1 MMKFLTLTGL
11 LLVSFA
17 ACAAASRPDAAP
29 RVEEAFRR
37 LYSFDFPGS
46 EAAARQYIAANR
58 ECPLGHGVLAAGYL
72 FSELNRLDA
81 LSSPI
86 SEQKVKNAKALKPDP
101 AVRAAF
107 WRAAGDA
114 DRHAHALLEA
124 DPKDRRAL
132 AALAISSGLKRDYLA
147 LIDKKLRQSM
157 DHIKEAQAWS
167 TRLLTVDPQAHDAYL
182 NTGFS
187 EYLLGNFPFYLRWVV
202 KIEGVEGDKEK
213 GLRQLEIAARSGSL
227 MKPFAQLLLASFYQR
242 EGRPSESVR
251 LLSALLAEYP
261 ENQVV
266 RRELDKLRQLSD

>member
-1 MMKFLTLTGL
+1 MMKFLALTGL
-11 LLVSFA
+11 LLASCT
-17 ACAAASRPDAAP
+17 ACAADSRPDAP
-29 RVEEAFRR
+29 RVEEAFAL
-37 LYSFDFPGS
+37 LYSFDFAGS
-46 EAAARQYIAANR
+46 ETVARRYIAANR
-58 ECPLGHGVLAAGYL
+58 DCPLGHGVLAAGYL
-72 FSELNRLDA
+72 FSELNRLEA
-81 LSSPI
+81 LSSPL

-107 WRAAGDA
+107 WRAVGDA
-114 DRHAHALLEA
+114 DRHAHALLES

-147 LIDKKLRQSM
+147 LVDKKLRQSM
-157 DHIKEAQAWS
+157 DHIKEAQVWS
-167 TRLLTVDPQAHDAYL
+167 TRLLAVDPHAHDAYL

-251 LLSALLAEYP
+251 LLSALLAEFP
-261 ENQVV
+261 GNHVV
-266 RRELDKLRQLSD
+266 RRELEKLRQLSD

>member
-1 MMKFLTLTGL
+1 MNFFALTGL
-11 LLVSFA
+11 LLASCT
-17 ACAAASRPDAAP
+17 ACAADNRPDAP
-29 RVEEAFRR
+29 RVEEAFDR
-37 LYSFDFPGS
+37 LYSFDFAGS
-46 EAAARQYIAANR
+46 ETAARRYITANR
-58 ECPLGHGVLAAGYL
+58 DCPLGHGVLAAGYL

-86 SEQKVKNAKALKPDP
+86 SEQKVKSAKALKPDP
-101 AVRAAF
+101 AIRTAF
-107 WRAAGDA
+107 WRAVGDA
-114 DRHAHALLEA
+114 DRHAHTLLEA
-124 DPKDRRAL
+124 DPNDRRAL

-157 DHIKEAQAWS
+157 EHIKEAQFWS
-167 TRLLTVDPQAHDAYL
+167 TRLLAVDPQAHDAYL

-187 EYLLGNFPFYLRWVV
+187 EYLLGSFPFYLRWVV
-202 KIEGVEGDKEK
+202 KIDGVEGDKEK

-261 ENQVV
+261 TNHVV
-266 RRELDKLRQLSD
+266 RRELEKLRQLSD

>member
-1 MMKFLTLTGL
+1 MMKFLALTGL
-11 LLVSFA
+11 LLASCT
-17 ACAAASRPDAAP
+17 ACAADSRPDAP
-29 RVEEAFRR
+29 RVEEAFEL
-37 LYSFDFPGS
+37 LYSFDFAGS
-46 EAAARQYIAANR
+46 ESVARRYIAANR
-58 ECPLGHGVLAAGYL
+58 ECPLGHGVLAAGYM
-72 FSELNRLDA
+72 FSELNRLEA

-107 WRAAGDA
+107 WRAVGDA
-114 DRHAHALLEA
+114 DRRAHALLEG
-124 DPKDRRAL
+124 DPNDRRAL

-157 DHIKEAQAWS
+157 DHIKEAQVWS
-167 TRLLTVDPQAHDAYL
+167 TRLLAVDPQAHDAYL

-251 LLSALLAEYP
+251 LLSALLAEFP
-261 ENQVV
+261 GNHVV
-266 RRELDKLRQLSD
+266 RRELEKLRQLSD

>member
-1 MMKFLTLTGL
+1 MKFLSLTGL
-11 LLVSFA
+11 LLASCT
-17 ACAAASRPDAAP
+17 ACAADSRPDTP
-29 RVEEAFRR
+29 RVEEAFER
-37 LYSFDFPGS
+37 LYSFDFAGS
-46 EAAARQYIAANR
+46 EAAARRYITANR
-58 ECPLGHGVLAAGYL
+58 DCPLGHGVLAASYL

-107 WRAAGDA
+107 WRAVGDA
-114 DRHAHALLEA
+114 DRHARALLGD

-157 DHIKEAQAWS
+157 EHIKEAQVWS
-167 TRLLTVDPQAHDAYL
+167 TRLLAVDPQAHDAYL

-187 EYLLGNFPFYLRWVV
+187 EYLLGSFPFYLRWVV

-251 LLSALLAEYP
+251 LLSALLAEFP
-261 ENQVV
+261 TNHVV
-266 RRELDKLRQLSD
+266 RRELEKLRQLSD

>member
-1 MMKFLTLTGL
+1 MMKFLALTGL
-11 LLVSFA
+11 LLASCT
-17 ACAAASRPDAAP
+17 ACAADSRPDAP
-29 RVEEAFRR
+29 RVEEAFAL
-37 LYSFDFPGS
+37 LYSFDFAGS
-46 EAAARQYIAANR
+46 ETVARRYIAANR
-58 ECPLGHGVLAAGYL
+58 DCPLGHGVLAAGYL
-72 FSELNRLDA
+72 FSELNRLEA

-107 WRAAGDA
+107 WRAVGDA

-157 DHIKEAQAWS
+157 DHIKEAQVWS
-167 TRLLTVDPQAHDAYL
+167 TRLLAVDPHAHDAYL

-251 LLSALLAEYP
+251 LLSALLAEFP
-261 ENQVV
+261 GNHVV
-266 RRELDKLRQLSD
+266 RRELEKLRQLSD